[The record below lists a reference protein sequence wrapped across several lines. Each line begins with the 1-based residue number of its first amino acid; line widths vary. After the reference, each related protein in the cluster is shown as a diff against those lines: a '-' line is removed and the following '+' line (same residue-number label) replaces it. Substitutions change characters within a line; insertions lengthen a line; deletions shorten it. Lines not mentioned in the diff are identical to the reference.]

1 MAPTRPAL
9 PGRSSPASTLSLTA
23 HKTGSMAPGV
33 VATTLRISSS
43 ETQKPSLWRTFPQ
56 RKQGTALR
64 IDCPAEPGGRAGSP
78 PCRGPGTHRDPWPSR
93 SQPPHQGSQDTW
105 CPVPSGQVS
114 PSLGHHLPD
123 KCPRDSAEDASSC
136 LSLLCSG
143 RKSSN
148 PPSKCSEP
156 DLSPH
161 LPAAAILSPLGTGT
175 AHPSSTSPK
184 VPSLLRISPQPCRG
198 SDPPP
203 PRAVCSEDPW

>member
-1 MAPTRPAL
+1 MGTQTSLQPGPRGRGDPRLHPHPFPGFTLSQFQGCTTVPTRPAL
-9 PGRSSPASTLSLTA
+9 PGGSSPASTLPLTA
-23 HKTGSMAPGV
+23 HKTGLMAPGM

-64 IDCPAEPGGRAGSP
+64 ADRPAEPGGRAGSP
-78 PCRGPGTHRDPWPSR
+78 LCRGPGTHRDPWPSR
-93 SQPPHQGSQDTW
+93 SRPPHQGSQDTW

-143 RKSSN
+143 RKSS
-148 PPSKCSEP
+148 
-156 DLSPH
+156 
-161 LPAAAILSPLGTGT
+161 
-175 AHPSSTSPK
+175 
-184 VPSLLRISPQPCRG
+184 
-198 SDPPP
+198 
-203 PRAVCSEDPW
+203 